1 MEQKEIILFGCGHLG
16 YEALYFLGKENIKC
30 FCDNNLKVVRGDE
43 NGGIEVISFEKLKSG
58 YKDNIVI
65 VCALNPDVVYA
76 IAEQCEENEVYD
88 YISFEMLKSIGQ
100 DRKTCLDYLHDS
112 VIREKLRKKLWKSK
126 IQRLEKQV
134 DYFKRHADI
143 CHLKPAE
150 GRLREWQLQCVHAAA
165 EVMKKIEKL
174 DIHPF
179 LLGANLIGYVRHNG
193 FVPWD
198 DDIDFG
204 IIREEYERLKNYCKE
219 NLYTVEEYEEKE
231 RTGKT
236 SRSVADGM
244 EDFCWDC
251 YPSNFVILYRFISV
265 DLFVYDYYDEKVLFE
280 DMLDCAVQVRNTV
293 KTLRSTEEKIQYLE
307 EVKSE
312 NKLQTVGKSSRI
324 YFGVDNVEMEHK
336 YHKGYIPEDV
346 IFPLKKVVWEG
357 KCFSVPNNPEEYLK
371 YEFDDIWE
379 FPEDI
384 GIPKHYSALGI
395 DENDG

>member
-16 YEALYFLGKENIKC
+16 YEALYFLGEENVKC
-30 FCDNNLKVVRGDE
+30 FCDNNPEVVRGDE
-43 NGGIEVISFEKLKSG
+43 NGEIEVISFEKLKSR

-76 IAEQCEENEVYD
+76 IARQCEENEVYD
-88 YISFEMLKSIGQ
+88 YVSFEMLRRMGQ
-100 DRKTCLDYLHDS
+100 DRKTCLDYLYDS
-112 VIREKLRKKLWKSK
+112 AIREKLRKELWKSK

-143 CHLKPAE
+143 RHLKPAE
-150 GRLREWQLQCVHAAA
+150 GRLREWQLQCVHAAV

-204 IIREEYERLKNYCKE
+204 IIRGEYERLKNYCKE

-231 RTGKT
+231 RTGKAG
-236 SRSVADGM
+236 RSVADGM
-244 EDFCWDC
+244 EDFCWAC
-251 YPSNFVILYRFISV
+251 YPGNLVIFYRLISV
-265 DLFVYDYYDEKVLFE
+265 DFFVYDYYDENILFE
-280 DMLDCAVQVRNTV
+280 DMLDYAVQLRNIV
-293 KTLRSTEEKIQYLE
+293 KTLHSTEEKIQYLE

-346 IFPLKKVVWEG
+346 IFPLKKAVWEG
-357 KCFSVPNNPEEYLK
+357 KCFSIPNNPEEYLK
-371 YEFDDIWE
+371 YEFDNIWK

-384 GIPKHYSALGI
+384 GIPKHYAALRI
-395 DENDG
+395 DENK